1 LGSCN
6 HFLEIQKVDKIFNK
20 EAAEKFGLFENQVTI
35 MIHTGS
41 RGLGH
46 QVATDYIRK
55 FLGLM
60 NKYQIKVPDK
70 EFACVPFNSPDG
82 QDYFTAMAAA
92 ANYAWAN
99 RAMIAYYTRLAW
111 QKIIGQRSDLKP
123 LYDVA
128 HNIIKIEEYEINNK
142 KLKLAVHR
150 KGATRSFPPNH
161 PEIPNKYQTIGQP
174 VLIPGSMGTASYVL
188 VGTFRAEESFYS
200 TAHGSG
206 RTMSRHQALKNVSS
220 EELVANLKK
229 RGIIIKSA
237 SFKGLAEEAPVAYKD
252 IEEVIEVVHQAGL
265 SEKVARLVPLA
276 VIKGE

>member
-1 LGSCN
+1 
-6 HFLEIQKVDKIFNK
+6 LEIQKVDKIFNK

-188 VGTFRAEESFYS
+188 VGTFQAKESFYS